1 MMEKEPNTE
10 NHPIRSSDG
19 NGAGPA
25 PGPMLRRIVR
35 LVMERYQGE
44 RCLLAV
50 CPNSEAVARAAM
62 EAAKEAGAPLI
73 YAATLNQIDRDG
85 GYTGWTPESFADFA
99 KAYADEIEYD
109 GPLAI
114 CLDHGGPWLKDQHR
128 RESLTFEESMR
139 SVKQSLEACIDAGY
153 AMLHIDPTVDPTLS
167 DGSQIP
173 IEVVVERTLEL
184 MGHAESYREQSG
196 RAPICYEVGTEE
208 VHGGLADENVFTSFL
223 RLLDAGLKE
232 RGLTHA
238 WPCFVVGKVGTD
250 LDTDYFDPQVAKRLT
265 GLVRPF
271 GAVIKG
277 HYTDN
282 VNNPED
288 YPLSGMGGANV
299 GPEFTESEYA
309 ALQDLLA
316 LELKIGADS
325 GLADALRRSVL
336 ESGRWKKWLHDD
348 EIGREFDELLPGR
361 QKWLIGTGSRY
372 VWTAPAV
379 IEARGRL
386 YQNLEN
392 VRDCD
397 AYVRWRIRTAVL
409 KYYHAFNLLGFS
421 RCTEQLMDQ
430 SSRSGIL

>member
-1 MMEKEPNTE
+1 MGKETNRE
-10 NHPIRSSDG
+10 NRPTAS
-19 NGAGPA
+19 GAEPATA
-25 PGPMLRRIVR
+25 PGPWLRRIVR
-35 LVMERYQGE
+35 LVMEGSEGE

-62 EAAKEAGAPLI
+62 EAAKEAGAPLL
-73 YAATLNQIDRDG
+73 YAATLNQIDRNG
-85 GYTGWTPESFADFA
+85 GYTGWTPQTFAGFA
-99 KAYADEIEYD
+99 KAYAAEIEYD
-109 GPLAI
+109 GLVAI

-128 RESLTFEESMR
+128 RDTLTYEESMR
-139 SVKQSLEACIDAGY
+139 SVKQSLKACIDAGY
-153 AMLHIDPTVDPTLS
+153 AMLHIDPTVDPSLS
-167 DGSQIP
+167 DGSRIP
-173 IEVVVERTLEL
+173 IDIVVERTLEL
-184 MGHAESYREQSG
+184 MDHAEAYREESG

-208 VHGGLADENVFTSFL
+208 VHGGLADEDAFTSFL

-309 ALQDLLA
+309 ALQDLLV
-316 LELKIGADS
+316 LESKIGAHS
-325 GLADALRRSVL
+325 GLADAVRRSVL
-336 ESGRWKKWLHDD
+336 ESGRWTKWLHDD
-348 EIGREFDELLPGR
+348 EIGQEFDDLSPGR
-361 QKWLIGTGSRY
+361 QEWLIRTGSRY
-372 VWTAPAV
+372 VWTAPTV
-379 IEARGRL
+379 IDARRRL
-386 YQNLEN
+386 YRNLEN

-397 AYVRWRIRTAVL
+397 AFVRWRIRTAVL
-409 KYYHAFNLLGFS
+409 KYYHAFNLVGFS
-421 RCTEQLMDQ
+421 RSTEQLIDT
-430 SSRSGIL
+430 